1 MGKQNISRGV
11 RFGVITAL
19 LSLSLACSPL
29 IKNHGYIPE
38 EEDLARVIVGQ
49 DTRESVT
56 SIVGP
61 PTSGGVLNGSG
72 YYYVQSKFRTL
83 GVFAPEEIEREVVA
97 ISFNDAGV
105 VTNIERFGLED
116 GQVVTLSRRVTDNGI
131 KDSTFIRQL
140 LGSIGRFD
148 AGQFLGQN

>member
-1 MGKQNISRGV
+1 MHFNLRKLRYGAMTLILTTV
-11 RFGVITAL
+11 M
-19 LSLSLACSPL
+19 ACTPL

-38 EEDLARVIVGQ
+38 EEDLARIVVGQ

-72 YYYVQSKFRTL
+72 FYYVQSKFRTL
-83 GVFAPEEIEREVVA
+83 GAFAPQEVEREVVA

-105 VTNIERFGLED
+105 VTNIERFGLEN
-116 GQVVTLSRRVTDNGI
+116 GQVIALSRRVTDTGVQ
-131 KDSTFIRQL
+131 DSTFIRQL
-140 LGSIGRFD
+140 LSSLGQFD
-148 AGQFLGQN
+148 ASSVFGG